1 MSENSSQQITTSE
14 NPLQI
19 VLRKVFGFDSFR
31 PNQEKIVCALLN
43 HQDILAIMPTG
54 GGKSLCF
61 QLPALILEGTCVVV
75 SPLLSLMK
83 DQVDSACELGIRA
96 ETLNSISSRD
106 DFIRISRQLEDRS
119 LDLLY
124 ISPERFNTPNFF
136 PWLKQGKITF
146 FAIDEAHCI
155 SQWGHNFRPDYLALQ
170 KIKTEM
176 PGVPVAAFTAT
187 ATCSVS
193 KDISAQLGLHD
204 PFTIRASFDRPNL
217 YYEVKYKNDL
227 EKQLLDFLTS
237 MHGGSGIVYCGTRK
251 KVEETAAMLCKNGYN
266 ARPYH
271 AGMSDEDRMKIQ
283 DQFASDEVP
292 IITATVAFGMGI
304 DKSNVRFVVHTDLPK
319 NIESYYQETGRA
331 GRDGAPSR
339 CLLLFSYQDIQ
350 LIRSFIDGY
359 PSEQQKKIG
368 NQQLNEMLRYAE
380 TDQCRRKTLLAYFGE
395 KYQEKNCGNCDFC
408 CDGIIRT
415 DATINSQKI
424 LSAIQRTGNRFGAK
438 HVISVV
444 LGEETPKILEY
455 HHEKLPTFGVGKDE
469 KPAYWRFLI
478 NTLVLKG
485 HVEFD
490 PNCQYPV
497 LRVTESGWRVM
508 RGQEKVELIEQPKIS
523 DKKKKKKSND
533 SNSQREL
540 ILSDENSENRLLFEK
555 LRFKRFTLAKEK
567 SVPPYVIFTDKTLL
581 DMVLLKPVTR
591 EEMLMVEGVSER
603 KIEVYGDIF
612 IDEIEE
618 FLESRKNN
626 PQ

>member
-1 MSENSSQQITTSE
+1 MSENPSQQANTSE
-14 NPLQI
+14 YPLQL
-19 VLRKVFGFDSFR
+19 VLRRAFGFDSFR
-31 PNQEKIVCALLN
+31 PNQEEIVRAVLN
-43 HQDILAIMPTG
+43 HQDVLAIMPTG

-61 QLPALILEGTCVVV
+61 QLPALILQGTCVVV

-96 ETLNSISSRD
+96 ETLNSISTRE
-106 DFIRISRQLEDRS
+106 DFIRISRQLEDGS

-124 ISPERFNTPNFF
+124 ISPERFNTPKFF
-136 PWLKQGKITF
+136 PWLKQGKINF

-155 SQWGHNFRPDYLALQ
+155 SQWGHNFRPDYLALK

-176 PGVPVAAFTAT
+176 PGVPIAAFTAT
-187 ATCSVS
+187 ATNSVS
-193 KDISAQLGLHD
+193 KDISDQLELHE
-204 PFTIRASFDRPNL
+204 PFKIRASFDRPNL
-217 YYEVKYKNDL
+217 YYEVKYKGDL
-227 EKQLLDFLTS
+227 DKQLLDFLSS
-237 MHGGSGIVYCGTRK
+237 MHGGSGIIYCGTRK
-251 KVEETAAMLCKNGYN
+251 KVEETAKMLCKNGYN
-266 ARPYH
+266 VRPYH
-271 AGMSDEDRMKIQ
+271 AGMSDEERMRIQ

-331 GRDGAPSR
+331 GRDGGPSR

-350 LIRSFIDGY
+350 LIRSFIEEY
-359 PSEQQKKIG
+359 PAEQKKIG

-380 TDQCRRKTLLAYFGE
+380 MDQCRRKSLLAYFGE

-408 CDGIIRT
+408 CNGIVRI

-424 LSAIQRTGNRFGAK
+424 LSAIQRTGNRFGSK
-438 HVISVV
+438 HIISVV

-455 HHEKLPTFGVGKDE
+455 HHEKLPTFGVGKNE
-469 KPAYWRFLI
+469 KPTYWRFLI
-478 NTLVLKG
+478 NTLMLKG
-485 HVEFD
+485 HIEFD
-490 PNCQYPV
+490 PNCQYPI

-508 RGQEKVELIEQPKIS
+508 RGQEKVELIEQPKNS
-523 DKKKKKKSND
+523 GRKKKN
-533 SNSQREL
+533 NSPNNQRET

-555 LRFKRFTLAKEK
+555 LRCKRFSLAKEK
-567 SVPPYVIFTDKTLL
+567 NVPPYVIFTDKTLL

-612 IDEIEE
+612 IDEIDE
-618 FLESRKNN
+618 FLESRKN
-626 PQ
+626 